1 MTTWQM
7 PEGLPLWLATP
18 VDAKIV
24 LAQPLCATAVFAAN
38 ILKDIRENVRNLTG
52 GRLHHYERL
61 LAKATQTAFEDL
73 QKQAQ
78 AAGFAGVTNISISH
92 PRVSEGAVE
101 VLICGNGFFWAET
114 QE

>member
-1 MTTWQM
+1 MTAWQV
-7 PEGLPLWLATP
+7 PEGMPLWLETP
-18 VDAKIV
+18 AEAKIV
-24 LAQPLCATAVFAAN
+24 LAQPLCATTVFAAN

-73 QKQAQ
+73 QQHA
-78 AAGFAGVTNISISH
+78 ANAGFAGVTNIRISH

-114 QE
+114 QD